1 MLWPY
6 SRGSMKL
13 EMISSS
19 VRNRPIT
26 IRVVPHPSDIAR
38 LSEIGNVTA
47 R

>member
-1 MLWPY
+1 
-6 SRGSMKL
+6 MKL

-19 VRNRPIT
+19 VRNSPMT
-26 IRVVPHPSDIAR
+26 IRVEPHPSDIAT